1 MARLDFLAFFQ
12 VPLDERFIFRF
23 FREKK
28 SRVSDEQDS
37 DAESVNSEDAMEA
50 IEMFADSGTRDLD
63 FAAAIEP
70 DQKSGWAW
78 VLFFA
83 QSMHFKLALTQAAWI
98 RFF

>member
-1 MARLDFLAFFQ
+1 
-12 VPLDERFIFRF
+12 
-23 FREKK
+23 
-28 SRVSDEQDS
+28 
-37 DAESVNSEDAMEA
+37 MEA

-83 QSMHFKLALTQAAWI
+83 QSMHFKLALAQAAWI

>member
-1 MARLDFLAFFQ
+1 
-12 VPLDERFIFRF
+12 
-23 FREKK
+23 
-28 SRVSDEQDS
+28 
-37 DAESVNSEDAMEA
+37 MEA

-83 QSMHFKLALTQAAWI
+83 QSMHFKLALAQAAWL
-98 RFF
+98 RFFEENQLCCTSTRDLIKDALLIEQSREEKSPTTGGI